1 MVDAVHG
8 WRNEQYLED
17 LFEPRRPLRLLC
29 WNWDVKTEKA
39 LENDHTDQV
48 GANNIDETY
57 LDYGGYGELAD
68 VEAAGI

>member
-1 MVDAVHG
+1 
-8 WRNEQYLED
+8 
-17 LFEPRRPLRLLC
+17 
-29 WNWDVKTEKA
+29 VKTEKA